1 MNNAMKQRENNR
13 MGKTRNLKK
22 IGDIKGTFQSRIGMI
37 KNINSKPLSEEIKK
51 RRQEYTEEL
60 QGFNDPDNHN
70 VMVTRLEPDILEYEV
85 KWALGSITMNKA
97 CGGDRCPAD
106 LFKILKDNTVKVLHW
121 ICQQI
126 WKTQQWPQD

>member
-1 MNNAMKQRENNR
+1 
-13 MGKTRNLKK
+13 
-22 IGDIKGTFQSRIGMI
+22 MI
-37 KNINSKPLSEEIKK
+37 KDRNNKEVTEEEEIKK
-51 RRQEYTEEL
+51 KWQEYMEEL
-60 QGFNDPDNHN
+60 YKKVLNDQNNHSC
-70 VMVTRLEPDILEYEV
+70 VVTHLDPNILEYEV